1 MFFPQQPVLHR
12 SLSHED
18 EADEVA
24 TSFFHQCNDGDTIFS
39 NYWAVGG
46 LITYTYFT
54 KVGEQFVKS
63 QTECILSC
71 LPAFT
76 FYVSHPRD
84 AQ

>member
-1 MFFPQQPVLHR
+1 MIFPQQPVLHR

-18 EADEVA
+18 EADEEA
-24 TSFFHQCNDGDTIFS
+24 AAFFHQCNDGDTIFS

-46 LITYTYFT
+46 LITYTYFK

-63 QTECILSC
+63 QTECIRSY

-76 FYVSHPRD
+76 FYVSQP
-84 AQ
+84 